1 MQQSKC
7 SYKLD
12 DVTWCTPIILLKI
25 TYVKYITFYHEE
37 FLFKCYEISVMVI
50 HSTIKPKARKA
61 PLCAVFKSMSFGEPM
76 SFCILLFGFF
86 RQLEFLLY
94 FSSPYCLALMLCLI
108 IMWHNPK
115 VWFQPFSLYFH
126 GFIPKL
132 EI

>member
-1 MQQSKC
+1 MQLQ
-7 SYKLD
+7 
-12 DVTWCTPIILLKI
+12 VRWCYLMYTHYFIKNH
-25 TYVKYITFYHEE
+25 VCQVHKFYHEE